1 MRHHIYPSPG
11 AALQRIKRAISTY
24 RLPHRLHK
32 SSSRPYASNSLL
44 QQASSSA
51 QHLPTSASSNHS
63 NLIKVG
69 YLMVCDKRQGDT
81 SYNIDLCAINLQGQV
96 VRIDKEGLQVSVLF
110 DLQGTARRLIS
121 RASRS
126 QRAIEVINIET
137 GKAIAYL
144 QATSRGETKAWLM
157 AMRQVAHYD
166 EAEHPIDLGGPTSKM
181 DEWEVVDV
189 DGHNVKRSM
198 PFLHSPPKITL
209 LLSKQ
214 SPKPPHLIQALIQAL
229 LPKTPLCVEDPQSYS
244 LSRPLSFVRIMN
256 DRLPSNPAVH
266 VVMAGVVYLRMLDNV
281 LCPAPH
287 VLASHCEWTPY
298 IGVLAKCSDFTS
310 LFLFDIDDTMVVEV
324 AEIDIGKISTQDIQI
339 LDDSV
344 FAGMFGFSISLEA
357 IVQEIPLSNPKHA
370 SSTRRSSVKSSA
382 SCDINE
388 GGSPNPDRCF
398 SDEPSDKPSFGDKA
412 GLKISRHLTAAYAHR
427 RSRSLSHISGPNGLG
442 SQEGGN
448 SGDASTMQAET
459 PQILYFT
466 TQQACERNRWVSQLR
481 QYAQPPLMPS
491 LMQISGCKSFG
502 FRIERC
508 LWIKMHQVHGLSQSA
523 SISAAILADGHL
535 LAQTDTASSSKGL
548 LRWDGASYCF
558 GKLSQ
563 IRRGV
568 HVVVLQKDCGAE
580 HKVIGHS
587 LLPISML
594 RRGHSYDGWYPLT
607 YGGESLSPLLPFAL
621 NVKPAR
627 KRWLNTRRKRAK
639 SIKSPSDTDT
649 KSTSN
654 DASRSCESDQTTH
667 KAAAPFRSGDIHI
680 QLCYD
685 ETVVLDKSMYEDVV
699 VLLLHTDPTLIFR
712 LTSMHPNSADWL
724 IETVTKIGISRNS
737 AESWIERLVC
747 HEMAMRAERDPALL
761 FRGTSVATRAVDTLM
776 KVVGLEF
783 IDRLIGDVVRNI
795 VSNEYACEVDPTRL
809 PDSNNIDIHW
819 DALNRLMQMLW
830 QSIEDNAYT
839 CPPILRKT
847 FASIRSSTATFYS
860 NWVSHSQVQYS
871 CISSFV
877 FLRLLCPAMLSP
889 KSFGLVGQ
897 TPSPL
902 SLRTLTLLAKGIQCA
917 ANLSDF
923 SSKEP
928 YMQPMNAF
936 VQQCIPRLKV
946 FIDSIAV
953 EIPLLDSQDKPETW
967 GIDGEYELAVFCAFI
982 YSSRSHIRKELHSC
996 TETPGPMAGA
1006 CASMPVSP
1014 ITPSGSSFGPNN
1026 SNPSGQ
1032 GVGLNINPGSS
1043 QLRQFSDTYAW
1054 SKRKAGHIDAVQNE
1068 LRTAPSVSDTLTLAL
1083 STKPATS
1090 ESAFVQ
1096 HFGSPLDFIACSSVE
1111 LLVRECEAVQDYVN
1125 ICVESSPELTPHFSI
1140 ADDEL

>member
-1 MRHHIYPSPG
+1 
-11 AALQRIKRAISTY
+11 
-24 RLPHRLHK
+24 
-32 SSSRPYASNSLL
+32 
-44 QQASSSA
+44 
-51 QHLPTSASSNHS
+51 
-63 NLIKVG
+63 
-69 YLMVCDKRQGDT
+69 MVCDKRQGDT

-287 VLASHCEWTPY
+287 VLASHCEWMPY

-370 SSTRRSSVKSSA
+370 
-382 SCDINE
+382 
-388 GGSPNPDRCF
+388 
-398 SDEPSDKPSFGDKA
+398 
-412 GLKISRHLTAAYAHR
+412 
-427 RSRSLSHISGPNGLG
+427 
-442 SQEGGN
+442 
-448 SGDASTMQAET
+448 
-459 PQILYFT
+459 
-466 TQQACERNRWVSQLR
+466 
-481 QYAQPPLMPS
+481 

-1125 ICVESSPELTPHFSI
+1125 VCVESSPELTPHFSI

>member
-1 MRHHIYPSPG
+1 
-11 AALQRIKRAISTY
+11 
-24 RLPHRLHK
+24 
-32 SSSRPYASNSLL
+32 
-44 QQASSSA
+44 
-51 QHLPTSASSNHS
+51 
-63 NLIKVG
+63 
-69 YLMVCDKRQGDT
+69 MVCDKRQGDT

-370 SSTRRSSVKSSA
+370 
-382 SCDINE
+382 
-388 GGSPNPDRCF
+388 
-398 SDEPSDKPSFGDKA
+398 
-412 GLKISRHLTAAYAHR
+412 
-427 RSRSLSHISGPNGLG
+427 
-442 SQEGGN
+442 
-448 SGDASTMQAET
+448 
-459 PQILYFT
+459 
-466 TQQACERNRWVSQLR
+466 
-481 QYAQPPLMPS
+481 

-724 IETVTKIGISRNS
+724 IETVTKIGISRNN

-1043 QLRQFSDTYAW
+1043 QLRQFSDTYTW

-1125 ICVESSPELTPHFSI
+1125 VCVESSPELTPHFSI

>member
-1 MRHHIYPSPG
+1 MKHHIRPSPG

-32 SSSRPYASNSLL
+32 SSNRPYASSSLR

-51 QHLPTSASSNHS
+51 QQLPTSTPGSHS
-63 NLIKVG
+63 GLIKVG
-69 YLMVCDKRQGDT
+69 HLMVCDKRQGDT
-81 SYNIDLCAINLQGQV
+81 SYNIDLCAITLQEQV
-96 VRIDKEGLQVSVLF
+96 VRLDKEGMQASVLF

-126 QRAIEVINIET
+126 QRAIEVIDMET
-137 GKAIAYL
+137 GKAIVYL
-144 QATSRGETKAWLM
+144 QATSRGETKAWLT

-166 EAEHPIDLGGPTSKM
+166 DAEHPIEPGSPTSKT
-181 DEWEVVDV
+181 DGWDVVDV
-189 DGHNVKRSM
+189 NGHLKPST
-198 PFLHSPPKITL
+198 PFRYSPPKITL

-214 SPKPPHLIQALIQAL
+214 SPKPPHLVQALIQAL
-229 LPKTPLCVEDPQSYS
+229 LPKTPLRVEDPRSYS

-266 VVMAGVVYLRMLDNV
+266 VVMAGVVYLRMLDDA

-287 VLASHCEWTPY
+287 VLASRCEWTPY
-298 IGVLAKCSDFTS
+298 IGVLAKCSDFAS

-324 AEIDIGKISTQDIQI
+324 AEIDVGKLSTQDIQV

-344 FAGMFGFSISLEA
+344 FAGMFGFSVNLEA
-357 IVQEIPLSNPKHA
+357 IVQEMAVSNPEHA
-370 SSTRRSSVKSSA
+370 SIRRSSVKSSA

-388 GGSPNPDRCF
+388 GCSQNPDRCF
-398 SDEPSDKPSFGDKA
+398 PYELLDTPGLGEKA
-412 GLKISRHLTAAYAHR
+412 GLKRSRYLADVYAHR

-442 SQEGGN
+442 SQEAGD
-448 SGDASTMQAET
+448 SGDASTMQAGT
-459 PQILYFT
+459 PQMLYFT
-466 TQQACERNRWVSQLR
+466 IQQACERNRWVSQLR
-481 QYAQPPLMPS
+481 QHAQPPLAPS
-491 LMQISGCKSFG
+491 LMQAGGLKSFG

-523 SISAAILADGHL
+523 GISAAILADGHL
-535 LAQTDTASSSKGL
+535 LAQTDTASSSKGV

-563 IRRGV
+563 VRRGI
-568 HVVVLQKDCGAE
+568 HVVVLQGNGGAA
-580 HKVIGHS
+580 HKVVGHS

-607 YGGESLSPLLPFAL
+607 YGGESLSPLLPFASD
-621 NVKPAR
+621 VKPAR
-627 KRWLNTRRKRAK
+627 KRWLNSRRKRAK
-639 SIKSPSDTDT
+639 SIKIPSDTDAQAVP
-649 KSTSN
+649 N
-654 DASRSCESDQTTH
+654 GASRPSESDLFTRD
-667 KAAAPFRSGDIHI
+667 AAAPFRSGDIHI

-685 ETVVLDKSMYEDVV
+685 ETVVLGQSMYEDVTA
-699 VLLLHTDPTLIFR
+699 LLLHTDPTLIFR

-724 IETVTKIGISRNS
+724 IETLTKIAISRNS
-737 AESWIERLVC
+737 AERWVERLVC
-747 HEMAMRAERDPALL
+747 HEMAMRTERDPALL

-809 PDSNNIDIHW
+809 PDSNNIDVHW

-847 FASIRSSTATFYS
+847 FACIRSATATFYS
-860 NWVSHSQVQYS
+860 SWASHSQVQYS
-871 CISSFV
+871 CISGFV

-897 TPSPL
+897 TPSTP

-953 EIPLLDSQDKPETW
+953 EIPLLDSQDKHETW

-982 YSSRSHIRKELHSC
+982 YSSRSHIREALHAC
-996 TETPGPMAGA
+996 PETPGPTIGA

-1014 ITPSGSSFGPNN
+1014 VIPNDPSFGPNN
-1026 SNPSGQ
+1026 SKLSGH
-1032 GVGLNINPGSS
+1032 GVGLNINAGSS
-1043 QLRQFSDTYAW
+1043 QLRQLSDTYAW
-1054 SKRKAGHIDAVQNE
+1054 TKRKAGHIDVIQNE
-1068 LRTAPSVSDTLTLAL
+1068 LRTMPSVSDTLTLAS
-1083 STKPATS
+1083 STKPAKS
-1090 ESAFVQ
+1090 ESAFAQ

-1111 LLVRECEAVQDYVN
+1111 LLVRECEAIQD
-1125 ICVESSPELTPHFSI
+1125 CVDRCIECSPELGPQSPV